1 VILQTPE
8 NGILPEGTSGSIRL
22 STSIVG
28 TEYWVTRA
36 SALFTSEISG
46 TGSMLDLG
54 NYYPSGSYDVNSR
67 TQHNCSLVQGT
78 VNFTTGTGGN
88 TGAGKIV
95 ANVSFGTPASSFP
108 ANHVNVKLYK
118 KEIDINNNEV
128 IIYKAQQTLGT
139 NGQAEFLN
147 LEPGD
152 YYMGSFILYP
162 DNYNVAE
169 HVYYQTAVVHEEAI
183 SIPVFEETVFI
194 ANLHHVLLTE
204 SQGSNTMQGIVGENN
219 NAKSLNPKKDM
230 VVVLKNADIDEIIG
244 VSVTNEEGQYYFEDV
259 PVNANIQAF
268 VTSFAHQNWTAFE
281 IETDSYQTYN
291 VNFIV
296 SGTSVYPD
304 YTTMIEDVQIQNIE
318 FSVFPNPANDV
329 LNINCDIEKAIV
341 QIFDISG
348 KLVKTE
354 LAFSNS
360 EINISELVSGTYLII
375 LSAENGKTGIQKFV
389 KE

>member
-1 VILQTPE
+1 MILQTPE

-118 KEIDINNNEV
+118 KEIDINN
-128 IIYKAQQTLGT
+128 
-139 NGQAEFLN
+139 
-147 LEPGD
+147 
-152 YYMGSFILYP
+152 
-162 DNYNVAE
+162 
-169 HVYYQTAVVHEEAI
+169 
-183 SIPVFEETVFI
+183 
-194 ANLHHVLLTE
+194 
-204 SQGSNTMQGIVGENN
+204 
-219 NAKSLNPKKDM
+219 
-230 VVVLKNADIDEIIG
+230 NADIDEIIG